1 MIARRLSIDPAL
13 LVSMFSRPDAW
24 RAVANRLPED
34 AKVEQCDFANADKID
49 IWITSSVF
57 REDDPTD
64 LPAVEFE
71 AVPIELIVKPI
82 SLSRNDRLRFEV
94 AIQAEMVRVGG
105 RKVEFYNGDEVKF
118 SAISVPNVVFDI
130 PNDLLGPLEP

>member
-34 AKVEQCDFANADKID
+34 ARVDRVYAEDQSWFRGNGTVGKRYYIE

-57 REDDPTD
+57 REDDPVD
-64 LPAVEFE
+64 LPAVEFK
-71 AVPIELIVKPI
+71 AIHW
-82 SLSRNDRLRFEV
+82 FE
-94 AIQAEMVRVGG
+94 
-105 RKVEFYNGDEVKF
+105 
-118 SAISVPNVVFDI
+118 SAPYDPNVQTT
-130 PNDLLGPLEP
+130 NSATCLTGNLEFSQNPYPPYQGD